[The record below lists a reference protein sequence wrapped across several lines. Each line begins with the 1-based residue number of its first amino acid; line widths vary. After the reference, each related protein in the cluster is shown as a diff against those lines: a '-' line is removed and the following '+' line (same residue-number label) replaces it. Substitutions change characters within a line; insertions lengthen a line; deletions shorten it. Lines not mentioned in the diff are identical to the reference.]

1 MCRIGVHYNIVTKHS
16 LRLRHLLTNGGF
28 KLPGEAQKIDRIIS
42 AFAECYW
49 EDNAGD
55 RHHCPFRDQET
66 VYILSFA
73 VIMLNTDLHKSK
85 SANGVCIRPGALK
98 KMSKPEFVSNLRGV
112 LKDEDMKTKYFLKIY
127 DSIAARPIV
136 MQEVKSDNASRYY
149 NVRAGLNDL
158 LKNEKS
164 ADALLRG
171 LAIHEYRF
179 SILEDYAYQ
188 LYDGSTKNA
197 ARDLTR
203 NLLMKVWH
211 FFHSLINTSLDVA
224 YMDKKGI
231 DLSIDLLKYMLS
243 LTVCLELPT
252 ERKAFLSQLG
262 RMRRLNK
269 MKSFSST
276 FGHFGQFANNDR
288 TDELYRDVETSNI
301 SSDKG
306 KLQSLGQINQLMKSL
321 SFDSGTEET
330 KEMKA
335 AVGQLKNAAFLLT
348 DPSRTFIRQDDLIKQ
363 ANSTGRRVEYRFFL
377 FSDMLIYAKQIAKS
391 PKFKV
396 HEELPLVQ
404 MKVVDW
410 FPPDTKDGQR
420 RFDIFHPRKKVVVL
434 CATREEKRLWVDA
447 IRSAIDKEV
456 KRQVTVEQA
465 RAASTNANN

>member
-1 MCRIGVHYNIVTKHS
+1 MTNTS
-16 LRLRHLLTNGGF
+16 FRLRHLLTNGGF

-42 AFAECYW
+42 AFSECYW

-55 RHHCPFRDQET
+55 RHHCPFQDQGT

-85 SANGVCIRPGALK
+85 SPNGSCIQPPPVK
-98 KMSKPEFVSNLRGV
+98 KMSKPEFISNLRGA

-127 DSIAARPIV
+127 DAIASRPIV
-136 MQEVKSDNASRYY
+136 MREVDRDIVSSRYY
-149 NVRAGLNDL
+149 DVRAGLQAL

-179 SILEDYAYQ
+179 SKLEDYAHQ
-188 LYDGSTKNA
+188 LYDGASKNA
-197 ARDLTR
+197 ARELTR

-224 YMDKKGI
+224 YLDRKGM

-269 MKSFSST
+269 MKSSST
-276 FGHFGQFANNDR
+276 IGQFGQFQNMR
-288 TDELYRDVETSNI
+288 TDEIYHNVENGNI

-306 KLQSLGQINQLMKSL
+306 KLQSLGQINQLMQSL
-321 SFDSGTEET
+321 SFDDTGTEET
-330 KEMKA
+330 KAMKL
-335 AVGQLKNAAFLLT
+335 AVGQLKSAAFLLA
-348 DPSRTFIRQDDLIKQ
+348 DPSRTFIRHDDLIKQ
-363 ANSTGRRVEYRFFL
+363 ANTTGRRVEYRFFL
-377 FSDMLIYAKQIAKS
+377 FSDMLIYAKQISKS
-391 PKFKV
+391 AFFKV

-404 MKVVDW
+404 MKVIDW
-410 FPPDTKDGQR
+410 FPPDAKGGQR

-434 CATREEKRLWVDA
+434 CTNRDEKRVWVDA

-456 KRQVTVEQA
+456 KRKVTIEQA
-465 RAASTNANN
+465 RAATMNAD